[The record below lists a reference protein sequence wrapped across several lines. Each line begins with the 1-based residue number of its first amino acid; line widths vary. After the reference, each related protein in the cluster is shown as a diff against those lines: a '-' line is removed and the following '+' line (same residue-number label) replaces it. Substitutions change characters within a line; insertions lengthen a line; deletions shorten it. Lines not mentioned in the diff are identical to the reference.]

1 MGITWRQIGWF
12 SQLFLLVF
20 NNSADCCTTSELIFE
35 WVLKTASVSC
45 HFSILSLCYGIVFH
59 YFFFIW
65 WFLPCFFL
73 FNFTVAFY
81 SRLIMLS
88 SIFTVDFPD
97 CVPSQKK
104 KEAERKKPRPT
115 SPGNT
120 GLTHFHS
127 YNHYFFYKSHA
138 TLGSA
143 NQKELDCPKSQGHPR
158 LQMSCAHHGMKPTP
172 SIPVLVALRH
182 FY

>member
-1 MGITWRQIGWF
+1 MQTAVQPPNYSLSESWR
-12 SQLFLLVF
+12 L
-20 NNSADCCTTSELIFE
+20 
-35 WVLKTASVSC
+35 
-45 HFSILSLCYGIVFH
+45 HLSLAISPSYRCAMEIVFH

-73 FNFTVAFY
+73 FNFTVDFY
-81 SRLIMLS
+81 SRLMLLS

-127 YNHYFFYKSHA
+127 YNHIFFYKSHA
-138 TLGSA
+138 TSGSA
-143 NQKELDCPKSQGHPR
+143 SQKELDCPKSQGHPR

-172 SIPVLVALRH
+172 SIPFLVALRH